1 MKGRNGWVAARG
13 QIAWILALLV
23 STAIVVQLERLELG
37 SRPAVLDTNPL
48 TEGGPAWPLALHEA
62 RAQAPD
68 PSSATPIAQASL
80 LLALSLAALQPDA
93 DTEMLAAEA
102 AAVID
107 AIGSLTESDPLVDD
121 VVALTRR
128 VFRRS
133 SYSPEAGQ

>member
-37 SRPAVLDTNPL
+37 SHPAVLDTNPL
-48 TEGGPAWPLALHEA
+48 AEGGSAWALALREA
-62 RAQAPD
+62 RAKAPD
-68 PSSATPIAQASL
+68 PRSATPTAQASL

-93 DTEMLAAEA
+93 NTEMLAAEA

-107 AIGSLTESDPLVDD
+107 SIGSLTVPNPLVDD

-128 VFRRS
+128 VFRFS
-133 SYSPEAGQ
+133 SYSPEGGH

>member
-48 TEGGPAWPLALHEA
+48 TEDGPAWALALHEA

-68 PSSATPIAQASL
+68 PSNATPIAQASL

-102 AAVID
+102 AAAID
-107 AIGSLTESDPLVDD
+107 AFGSLTEHDPLVDD
-121 VVALTRR
+121 ALALTRR
-128 VFRRS
+128 VFGLS
-133 SYSPEAGQ
+133 S

>member
-48 TEGGPAWPLALHEA
+48 TEDGPAWALALHEA

-68 PSSATPIAQASL
+68 PSNATPIAQASL

-102 AAVID
+102 AAAID
-107 AIGSLTESDPLVDD
+107 AIGSLTEPDPLVDD

-128 VFRRS
+128 IFRFS
-133 SYSPEAGQ
+133 SYFLEGEQ